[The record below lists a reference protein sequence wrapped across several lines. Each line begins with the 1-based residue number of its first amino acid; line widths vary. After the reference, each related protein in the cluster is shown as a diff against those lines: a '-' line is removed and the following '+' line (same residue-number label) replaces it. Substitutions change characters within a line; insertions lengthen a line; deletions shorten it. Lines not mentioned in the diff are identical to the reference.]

1 MVIASITQLEATTK
15 SDEWQDVNV
24 HQVFRYIFGM
34 TATEIGARIAQI
46 RDQAG
51 FTQSSLARAIGTSQS
66 AISQIEA
73 GERNPSYE
81 MLRQIADALG
91 VSTPY
96 LVGAEVERLKPE
108 EEAHF
113 RQYRG
118 LPEGARRELEEYAAY
133 LRHKHSQKSPPGGKK
148 PADGQR

>member
-1 MVIASITQLEATTK
+1 M
-15 SDEWQDVNV
+15 
-24 HQVFRYIFGM
+24 
-34 TATEIGARIAQI
+34 EIGKRIAEI
-46 RDQAG
+46 REQAG
-51 FTQSSLARAIGTSQS
+51 LTQSALARSIGTSQS

-96 LVGAEVERLKPE
+96 LVGAEVEQLSPE

-118 LPEGARRELEEYAAY
+118 LPEMARRELEEYAAF
-133 LRHKHSQKSPPGGKK
+133 LRLKHGAKKAPG
-148 PADGQR
+148 DS

>member
-1 MVIASITQLEATTK
+1 M
-15 SDEWQDVNV
+15 
-24 HQVFRYIFGM
+24 
-34 TATEIGARIAQI
+34 EIGPRIAQI
-46 RDQAG
+46 REDAG

-81 MLRQIADALG
+81 MLRQIAEALG

-96 LVGAEVERLKPE
+96 LVGADVETLRPE
-108 EEAHF
+108 EQVHF

-118 LPEGARRELEEYAAY
+118 LPEPARRELEEYAAY
-133 LRHKHSQKSPPGGKK
+133 LRHKHAQKQGGKRL
-148 PADGQR
+148 DGNR

>member
-1 MVIASITQLEATTK
+1 MQ
-15 SDEWQDVNV
+15 
-24 HQVFRYIFGM
+24 
-34 TATEIGARIAQI
+34 IGPRIAQI
-46 RDQAG
+46 REDAG
-51 FTQSSLARAIGTSQS
+51 FSQSSLARAVGSSQS

-81 MLRQIADALG
+81 MLRQIAEALG

-96 LVGAEVERLKPE
+96 LVGAEVEQLKPE
-108 EEAHF
+108 EQAHF

-133 LRHKHSQKSPPGGKK
+133 LRFKHGQGQAPSPKNSSGNN
-148 PADGQR
+148 R